1 MSRVLTLAGR
11 TGTGRV
17 GTALAALV
25 ILFAALWMGAAIGE
39 TAIPFKTVAQT
50 VANRL
55 WNAGYPLAPIDEGII
70 WSYRL
75 SRAVVAASCGASL
88 ALSGAVL
95 QSLLRNPLADPYI
108 LGISAGASTGAVSVA
123 ILGVGAGLLT
133 LPLGAFIGALVAFA
147 LVSLLAVKAGRGTAA
162 IILAGVAGSQL
173 FNALTSFIVTKAAT
187 AEQARGIM
195 FWLLGNLSGV
205 RWPDAWLAVPATLLG
220 LVVCLWHARPLDAFT
235 FGSESAASL
244 GISVRRTYFALVG
257 VSAMMTA
264 VMVSIVG
271 SIGFVGL
278 VIPMRPA
285 CSSAPPRCPA
295 SGSGAHRRRV
305 HDPRGHPVARSH
317 SRAGPADRRDH
328 GARRRPGLRVDTR
341 TKEGPRMTLSARGV
355 SWAAGGVEILKDVS
369 LTVET
374 GEFLGII
381 GPNGSGKTS
390 LMSLISGIRKP
401 KRGEVLLD
409 GCPIGTLGA
418 ARSRKGSLW
427 SSSRPRPASGSPRAK
442 RSSSAARPI
451 SGRFRPGRRR
461 TMRSS
466 GLRSQMWTW
475 RILPIASGT
484 RSPAASGKGCT
495 LLGRWRSNRRSCSST
510 SRPTISTSAI
520 RSACSTSFAART

>member
-1 MSRVLTLAGR
+1 VSRVLTLAGR

-17 GTALAALV
+17 GAAIAALV

-39 TAIPFKTVAQT
+39 TAIPFKTVAQA

-75 SRAVVAASCGASL
+75 SRAVVAASCGAAL

-123 ILGVGAGLLT
+123 ILGVGAGMLT
-133 LPLGAFIGALVAFA
+133 LPLGAFIGALVAFV

-278 VIPMRPA
+278 VIPHAARMLVGVRHGVLLPA
-285 CSSAPPRCPA
+285 AALIGAVFMILADILSRVLIPGQVLPIGVITALVGAPA
-295 SGSGAHRRRV
+295 FALILGQ
-305 HDPRGHPVARSH
+305 
-317 SRAGPADRRDH
+317 RRD
-328 GARRRPGLRVDTR
+328 
-341 TKEGPRMTLSARGV
+341 
-355 SWAAGGVEILKDVS
+355 
-369 LTVET
+369 
-374 GEFLGII
+374 
-381 GPNGSGKTS
+381 
-390 LMSLISGIRKP
+390 
-401 KRGEVLLD
+401 
-409 GCPIGTLGA
+409 
-418 ARSRKGSLW
+418 
-427 SSSRPRPASGSPRAK
+427 RA
-442 RSSSAARPI
+442 
-451 SGRFRPGRRR
+451 
-461 TMRSS
+461 
-466 GLRSQMWTW
+466 
-475 RILPIASGT
+475 
-484 RSPAASGKGCT
+484 
-495 LLGRWRSNRRSCSST
+495 
-510 SRPTISTSAI
+510 
-520 RSACSTSFAART
+520 